1 MVDQMLLPLE
11 SLLCMMEDDDCQ
23 VLGIMLSQTL
33 QLEPMHEAMDM
44 LQELKEVFVRRGEL
58 EYQHD
63 DAVEL
68 RKLVKALLFGY
79 PAVT

>member
-1 MVDQMLLPLE
+1 MVDQMLLSLE

-44 LQELKEVFVRRGEL
+44 LQELKEVLVRRGEL

-68 RKLVKALLFGY
+68 RNMVKALLLGY

>member
-1 MVDQMLLPLE
+1 MVDPMLMPLE

-33 QLEPMHEAMDM
+33 QLEPMHEAMGM
-44 LQELKEVFVRRGEL
+44 LQELKEVLVRRGEL

-68 RKLVKALLFGY
+68 RKMVRELVSGY

>member
-1 MVDQMLLPLE
+1 MVDPMLMPLE

-44 LQELKEVFVRRGEL
+44 LQELQEVFVRRGEL
-58 EYQHD
+58 ESQHE

-68 RKLVKALLFGY
+68 RKMVRELLIGY
-79 PAVT
+79 SAVT

>member
-1 MVDQMLLPLE
+1 MVDQMLLSLE

-23 VLGIMLSQTL
+23 VLGIMLGQTL

-44 LQELKEVFVRRGEL
+44 LQELQEVFVRRGEL

-68 RKLVKALLFGY
+68 RNMVKALLLGY

>member
-1 MVDQMLLPLE
+1 MLLPLE

>member
-1 MVDQMLLPLE
+1 MVDQMLLSLE

-44 LQELKEVFVRRGEL
+44 LQELKEVLVRRGEL

-68 RKLVKALLFGY
+68 RKMMRELLSGY